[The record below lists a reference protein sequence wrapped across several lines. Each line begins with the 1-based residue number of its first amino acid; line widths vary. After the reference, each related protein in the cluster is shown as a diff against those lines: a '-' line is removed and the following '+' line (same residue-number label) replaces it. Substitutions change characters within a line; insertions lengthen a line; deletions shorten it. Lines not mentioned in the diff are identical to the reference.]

1 VPTKTTYELETGRE
15 YTIAI
20 RVVDIFGNDA
30 TATVKVDL
38 RRD

>member
-1 VPTKTTYELETGRE
+1 VVSAKASHTYEAPGS

-30 TATVKVDL
+30 AGTAEVKI
-38 RRD
+38 